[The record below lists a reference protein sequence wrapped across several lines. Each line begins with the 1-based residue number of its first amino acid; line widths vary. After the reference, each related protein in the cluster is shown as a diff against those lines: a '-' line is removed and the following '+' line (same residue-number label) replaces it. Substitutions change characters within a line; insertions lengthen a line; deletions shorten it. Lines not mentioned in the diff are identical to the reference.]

1 MPAPFEPQTVRD
13 VNLPLTAFGDLRSA
27 NLKPQF
33 QASFEYTVDNEELNT
48 NTVVDGGTVTQASG
62 MAVVTSSTTTA
73 STAQLK
79 SKRHARYRSGLG
91 GLSRFTALFT
101 AGVAA
106 TEQLVGLGDERGSSE
121 AFKNGYMVGFIG
133 TGFGIHRFSDDA
145 VTSVAQ
151 ADFDDPL
158 DGTGL
163 SGITLDP
170 TKLNVYQ
177 IQYQYLGGGPI
188 YFFVEEPVTGSLKL
202 FHTISYANANV
213 VPSTLNPNF
222 HHQMFV
228 NNKATTSNLIV
239 KSSSYGYFIEGE
251 TSFVELH
258 QPEFATGEQT
268 TGSIQ
273 TELAIF
279 TIRNKALYASKTNF
293 IDIFLM
299 CVSASIEAD
308 AANNLGR
315 VRVVKNATLGGT
327 PSYAD
332 IEASDSVV
340 DMDTAGTTVTGGKEL
355 FSLPLAGKNDS
366 VVLPVNQFKIILA
379 PGETLTVSGLSV
391 ASATINASAIWREL
405 F

>member
-1 MPAPFEPQTVRD
+1 MSRFNDPQTVQD

-27 NLKPQF
+27 TMKPQF
-33 QASFEYTVDNEELNT
+33 QASFEYTVGNEELTT

-62 MAVVTSSTTTA
+62 MAVVTSSATTA
-73 STAQLK
+73 STAQLA

-101 AGVAA
+101 TGVAA
-106 TEQLVGLGDERGSSE
+106 TEQLIGLADERGSSE

-133 TGFGIHRFSDDA
+133 AGFGIHRFVNDA
-145 VTSVAQ
+145 VVSVAQ
-151 ADFDDPL
+151 ANFDDPL
-158 DGTGL
+158 DGTGA
-163 SGITLDP
+163 SEITLDS
-170 TKLNVYQ
+170 TKLNVFQ
-177 IQYQYLGGGPI
+177 IQYQYLGAGAI
-188 YFFVEEPVTGSLKL
+188 NFFIEDPATGLLKL
-202 FHTISYANANV
+202 FHTIQYANANV
-213 VPSTLNPNF
+213 TPSTFNPNF
-222 HHQMFV
+222 HFQIFA
-228 NNKATTSNLIV
+228 NNKATTSNMIV
-239 KSSSYGYFIEGE
+239 KCSSYGYFIEGE

-268 TGSIQ
+268 TATIT

-279 TIRNKALYASKTNF
+279 TIRNKAAYVTKTNF

-299 CVSASIEAD
+299 CISASIEAD

-315 VRVVKNATLGGT
+315 IRVVKNATLGGT

-340 DMDTAGTTVTGGKEL
+340 DMDVAGTTVTGGKEL
-355 FSLPLAGKNDS
+355 FSVPLAGKNDR
-366 VVLPVNQFKIILA
+366 VIIPTNDFKIILA
-379 PGETLTVSGLSV
+379 PGETLTVSGISV
-391 ASATINASAIWREL
+391 ASATINAAAIWREL